1 MPEMTP
7 TRILIVD
14 DEATHMRLLCDA
26 LKHEGYDAVG
36 FSNGTEALAAFGQKR
51 YELLITDLK
60 MPGMDGISL
69 LRAAKKI
76 DPRIMGVVMTG
87 EGSIQSAVD
96 AMKAGA
102 QDYILK
108 PFSLHSVLQVISRVL
123 DLRQAVMENEELT
136 QNLRRQAIELEAA
149 NRELES
155 FSYSVSHDL
164 KQPLRAISGFSKLLQ
179 DEYAGKL
186 DETGGR
192 YLAYIGSETRRMSEI
207 LDDLL
212 TLASLSRAELRRE
225 PLDLTA
231 IGQAVIDALRRRD
244 PTRTC
249 TVEIEEGLRV
259 LGDVRLV
266 TILLEN
272 LLGNAWKFTA
282 KRDDAR
288 IRLHATREAGVV
300 TFHVRDN
307 GSGFDPRYA
316 KDIFTPFH
324 RQHSTEEFEG
334 TGIGLSIVERVVQR
348 HGGRVWAEAEPERG
362 ASFHFTLGAGPGA

>member
-1 MPEMTP
+1 MDATTP
-7 TRILIVD
+7 TRILVVD
-14 DEATHMRLLCDA
+14 DEAVHMQLLCDA
-26 LKHEGYDAVG
+26 LKREGYEAVG
-36 FSNGTEALAAFGQKR
+36 FSDGVEALAAFGQKR
-51 YELLITDLK
+51 YQLLITDLK
-60 MPGMDGISL
+60 MPAMDGISL

-87 EGSIQSAVD
+87 QGSIQSAVD

-108 PFSLHSVLQVISRVL
+108 PFSLHAVLQVISRVL
-123 DLRQAVMENEELT
+123 DLRQAVLENEELT

-179 DEYAGKL
+179 DEYGGKL
-186 DETGGR
+186 DGTGAR
-192 YLAYIGSETRRMSEI
+192 YLAYIGTETRRMAEI

-212 TLASLSRAELRRE
+212 TLASLSRADLRRE

-231 IGQAVIDALRRRD
+231 LAHGVIEALQRRD
-244 PTRTC
+244 PTRAC
-249 TVEIEEGLRV
+249 TVEIEAGLRGQ
-259 LGDVRLV
+259 GDARLV

-282 KRDDAR
+282 KRSDTR
-288 IRLHATREAGVV
+288 IRLDATREAGAV
-300 TFHVRDN
+300 TFHVSDN

-334 TGIGLSIVERVVQR
+334 TGIGLSIVERIVQK
-348 HGGRVWAEAEPERG
+348 HGGKVWAEAEPGRG
-362 ASFHFTLGAGPGA
+362 ARFHFTLGTGPEA